1 MITCNPTEANYR
13 FGNPDLQ
20 AGELDAAVGV
30 PSAINQSAFGAYRM
44 DLRQLKYFTAVAD
57 LQSIAQASAHLG
69 VAGPA
74 ISRSISSLEAELKC
88 LLFERDGRG
97 MQLTAAGKMLHSKA
111 SHILRDVELAR
122 QEVMAE
128 GEHLEGDV
136 TIGGTPSIIA
146 RIGKTLINRCRE
158 HLPRVRPRITEGY
171 SAHLV
176 TWLLAGNIDFA
187 LVNGYQQINPR
198 IANECLATEC
208 LFAIGRPDT
217 FDSGSTSLPLM
228 DLLQSDLI
236 LPSAQNPMR
245 GLIDTAAA
253 AAGKT
258 VSAAIEVDS
267 AGLLKELVLQGTGC
281 GVLPFGAVKQEVEA
295 GSLEALPISEPE
307 ILIEL
312 GLIYANDSPPSRV
325 GASVIAII
333 KDLLNEIVEQDGKH
347 GFLEVR
353 P

>member
-1 MITCNPTEANYR
+1 
-13 FGNPDLQ
+13 
-20 AGELDAAVGV
+20 
-30 PSAINQSAFGAYRM
+30 M
-44 DLRQLKYFTAVAD
+44 DLRQLRYFTAVAD

-97 MQLTAAGKMLHSKA
+97 MQLTAAGKMLHNRA
-111 SHILRDVELAR
+111 SHILREVELTR

-128 GEHLEGDV
+128 GAHIEGVV

-146 RIGKTLINRCRE
+146 MIGRTLINRCRE
-158 HLPRVRPRITEGY
+158 QLPRVSPRITEGY

-176 TWLLAGNIDFA
+176 TWLLAGSIDFA
-187 LVNGYQQINPR
+187 LVNGYQPVNPR
-198 IANECLATEC
+198 ITSECLATER
-208 LFAIGRPDT
+208 LFAIGRPEA
-217 FDSGSTSLPLM
+217 FGSSNSNVPLKS
-228 DLLQSDLI
+228 LLQSDLI

-245 GLIDTAAA
+245 GLIDAA
-253 AAGKT
+253 AAGAGET

-267 AGLLKELVLQGTGC
+267 AGLLKELVLQGSGC
-281 GVLPFGAVKQEVEA
+281 GVLPFGAVKQEFDA
-295 GSLEALPISEPE
+295 GSLVALPISEPE

-333 KDLLNEIVEQDGKH
+333 NDVLNGIVTQDGRH
-347 GFLEVR
+347 GFVEVR
-353 P
+353 QQSQAT